1 MIQLTDLKICENCGN
16 AFAKKLKSKAIN
28 RCPAC
33 KTWKMDDE
41 VKN

>member
-1 MIQLTDLKICENCGN
+1 MNVNDLKICDNCGN
-16 AFAKKLKSKAIN
+16 VFAKTLADKAIN

-41 VKN
+41 SKN